1 MVLFHLLMRAC
12 VRKAWESQTL
22 ALPNPSVACMVLDQ
36 NYQLLSLQTHTKA
49 HTPHAEVLALR
60 EAFNA
65 LCATPFPKEIDPL
78 DKEANYAFL
87 AQHHS
92 HLFKD
97 CTILVTLEPCNHFGK
112 TPPCAALLSALKPKR
127 VIIGAREQ
135 HPQAVGGRA
144 RLQEA
149 RIEVSVLDLPECS
162 DLLYPFTRLH
172 TRGVFN
178 LFKIATRLDGNYQGK
193 ISGAKSLAFSHNQ
206 RGVAN
211 TLIISGQSARI
222 DRPLLNHRFADPLY
236 QDRLCDV
243 AILSRNPVIDRTLP
257 LFGVPGRAVQLYTR
271 VQDLP
276 LQLGFNIIE
285 GGWHLLESLQDHIDM
300 LLTHTHA
307 SLEPHQPIPHH
318 AHAYFT
324 PLHAQILDQDLLTWH
339 SCGSTNP

>member
-1 MVLFHLLMRAC
+1 MHAC
-12 VRKAWESQTL
+12 VKKAWEVQTL

-36 NYQLLSLQTHTKA
+36 NYQLLSLQAHAKA
-49 HTPHAEVLALR
+49 HTPHAEVRALA

-65 LCATPFPKEIDPL
+65 LSPTPAPKDIDPL
-78 DKEANYAFL
+78 DKQANYDFL

-92 HLFKD
+92 DLFKE
-97 CTILVTLEPCNHFGK
+97 CTLLVTLEPCNHFGK
-112 TPPCAALLSALKPKR
+112 TPPCAALLSTIKPKR
-127 VIIGAREQ
+127 VIVGAREQ
-135 HPQAVGGRA
+135 NPKAMGGLK

-149 RIEVSVLDLPECS
+149 GIEVVVLDLPACY
-162 DLLYPFTRLH
+162 DLLTPFKCLSSK
-172 TRGVFN
+172 GVFN

-211 TLIISGQSARI
+211 TLIISGQSART
-222 DRPLLNHRFADPLY
+222 DRPLLDHRFANPLY

-243 AILSRNPVIDRTLP
+243 AILSRNPIIDRTLP
-257 LFGVPGRAVQLYTR
+257 LFGVGGRAVQLHTR

-276 LQLGFNIIE
+276 LLKGFNIIE

-300 LLTHTHA
+300 LLTHTNT

-318 AHAYFT
+318 AQAHFT
-324 PLHAQILDQDLLTWH
+324 PLHAQILDHDLLTWH